1 MYPSRSEVPAALPT
15 FDQHLF
21 TIEPQYRERVWGG
34 QRLRSASPPIGEAWI
49 AYGPSRVARGGLAGR
64 TVNELIAIDSAGLL
78 GTAVAGRFGTRFPL
92 LIKILDCA
100 DWLSVQVHPNDAQ
113 ARRMVGRNEFGK
125 TEAWYFL
132 DADPGAQI
140 MVGVKPGV
148 SRDELAARIRE
159 GGVLE
164 VADRVS
170 VHGGEALLIPA
181 GTLHALGPG
190 LLLYEIQQASDT
202 TYRVYDWDRP
212 QSAGRKLHIEES
224 VEVTLPVGPAE
235 LSHPLIAGE
244 TGSAAAVEC
253 SLFNLELIR
262 VSPGG
267 GPLQSD
273 TKGRSFHLVTA
284 IEGAAEIVCGTDQ
297 ANLGRFQ
304 TALVAG
310 SAGSYEIRSKGGP
323 AALLRAS
330 VPE

>member
-1 MYPSRSEVPAALPT
+1 LPT

-34 QRLRSASPPIGEAWI
+34 QRLRAADPPIGEAWI
-49 AYGPSRVARGGLAGR
+49 AYGPSRVASVAPGGR
-64 TVNELIAIDSAGLL
+64 TIDELIALHGAKLL
-78 GTAVAGRFGTRFPL
+78 GTAVADRFGTRFPL
-92 LIKILDCA
+92 LIKLLDSA

-113 ARRMVGRNEFGK
+113 AHRMVGPGEFGK

-140 MVGVKPGV
+140 MVGVKLGV
-148 SRDELAARIRE
+148 GRDELTARIRE

-164 VADRVS
+164 VADRFPVYD
-170 VHGGEALLIPA
+170 GEALLIPA

-224 VEVTLPVGPAE
+224 VEVTLAVGPAE
-235 LSHPLIAGE
+235 LKRPQVAGE
-244 TGSAAAVEC
+244 TGSATAVEC
-253 SLFNLELIR
+253 PLFRLELVR

-267 GPLQSD
+267 GPLESD
-273 TKGRSFHLVTA
+273 TAGRSFHLVTA
-284 IEGAAEIVCGTDQ
+284 IDGAAEIVRG
-297 ANLGRFQ
+297 AEGAGLKRFE

-310 SAGSYEIRSKGGP
+310 SAGRYQIRSSGGP

>member
-1 MYPSRSEVPAALPT
+1 MPT

-21 TIEPQYRERVWGG
+21 SIEPQYRERVWGG
-34 QRLRSASPPIGEAWI
+34 RRLRAADPPIGEAWI
-49 AYGPSRVARGGLAGR
+49 AYGPSRVA
-64 TVNELIAIDSAGLL
+64 SAGPAGPTIDELVALRGAELL
-78 GTAVAGRFGTRFPL
+78 GTAVADRYGTRFPL
-92 LIKILDCA
+92 LVKLLDCA

-113 ARRMVGRNEFGK
+113 ALQMVGPGEFGK

-159 GGVLE
+159 GGIVE

-170 VHGGEALLIPA
+170 VHDGEALLIPA
-181 GTLHALGPG
+181 GTLHSLGPG

-224 VEVTLPVGPAE
+224 VAVTLPVGPAE
-235 LSHPLIAGE
+235 LRRPRVAGE
-244 TGSAAAVEC
+244 TGSATAVEC
-253 SLFNLELIR
+253 QLFRLELIR

-267 GPLQSD
+267 GPLESD
-273 TKGRSFHLVTA
+273 TAGRGFHLVTA
-284 IEGAAEIVCGTDQ
+284 IEGTAEIVRENERAG
-297 ANLGRFQ
+297 LRRFE
-304 TALVAG
+304 TVLVAG
-310 SAGSYEIRSKGGP
+310 SAGRYQIRSSSGP